1 VHSQRCAKNR
11 SPGTPPRSFPPPPE
25 ALEILVLLVRA
36 HLRKWRLRQLL
47 IDSPKRGVEK
57 LCRRKRELITLAWR
71 SRLPG
76 AAPIEPFACAPRARQ
91 LFVDVIGHAGFKSAA
106 PFVVFRDQPGDRR
119 FDKGGF
125 VSIEKEVYGLLLL
138 CDGRIRTG
146 RRRSRVR
153 RLGVR
158 IVFLCGDFSCLRV
171 NAQLVHWQDHGA
183 DRATSLDHHPT

>member
-1 VHSQRCAKNR
+1 MREEYVAWYAPEIFAGRL
-11 SPGTPPRSFPPPPE
+11 E

-47 IDSPKRGVEK
+47 IDGPKRGVEK

-76 AAPIEPFACAPRARQ
+76 AAPIEPFACAPRARK

-106 PFVVFRDQPGDRR
+106 PLVVFRDQPCDRR
-119 FDKGGF
+119 FDEGSLI
-125 VSIEKEVYGLLLL
+125 SIEKEVCRLLLL
-138 CDGRIRTG
+138 CDGRIRAS
-146 RRRSRVR
+146 RRQSRMR

-158 IVFLCGDFSCLRV
+158 IVFLCCDFSCRRV
-171 NAQLVHWQDHGA
+171 EAKLVHRQDHGA
-183 DRATSLDHHPT
+183 DRASSLDYHPA